1 MITSTHPAT
10 SPEEVLRRLDWL
22 EAFLDR
28 SRAALERSSNDPNTQ
43 SKKELLWNLDLLWG
57 ATRTMAADLVKFR
70 KLIQEINAAETIE
83 EVKKKISENVYE
95 FD

>member
-28 SRAALERSSNDPNTQ
+28 SRAALERASNDPNTQ
-43 SKKELLWNLDLLWG
+43 SKKDLLWNLDLLWG
-57 ATRTMAADLVKFR
+57 ATRTMAEDLVKFR
-70 KLIQEINAAETIE
+70 ALIQEIKKCETLE
-83 EVKKKISENVYE
+83 EVNKKISENVYE